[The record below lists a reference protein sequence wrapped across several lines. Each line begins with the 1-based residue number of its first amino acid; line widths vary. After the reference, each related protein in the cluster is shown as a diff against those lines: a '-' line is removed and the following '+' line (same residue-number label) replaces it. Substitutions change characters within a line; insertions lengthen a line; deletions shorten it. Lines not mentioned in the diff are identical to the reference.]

1 MSLLLG
7 NRPTPRRV
15 HPGQL
20 QFLPPVPVP
29 AGEAARLAA
38 LHRYQILD
46 TSPAQVFVHIAQMAA
61 DTAHVPVALIS
72 LVDRHRQW
80 FLAGAGLAE
89 MGITVQETPREIAF
103 CAYTIMGDGL
113 LVVEDATRDDRFRNN
128 PVVTGPLGIRFYAGV
143 PLLTRDG
150 HALGSLCLIDRQP
163 RRLDPVVALA
173 LPLLAQQV
181 VDQLELR
188 LVHHQLHQAK
198 RALATIA
205 DHYSHRVRLPLASLL
220 GIVGLIDP
228 ETLTGENRQLYE
240 MLCETARNMDDTIH
254 EVVHTA
260 NVNYELRMT
269 DHQLPMTNNE

>member
-7 NRPTPRRV
+7 NRNTPNRV

-20 QFLPPVPVP
+20 QLLPPVPVP

-38 LHRYQILD
+38 LQRYQILD
-46 TSPAQVFVHIAQMAA
+46 TSPAQAFEQIAQTAA
-61 DTAHVPVALIS
+61 DTGNVPVALIS

-80 FLAGAGLAE
+80 FLAASGLASI
-89 MGITVQETPREIAF
+89 GVTARETPRDIAF
-103 CAYTIMGDGL
+103 CAHTILGDGP

-128 PVVTGPLGIRFYAGV
+128 PLVTGPVGIRFYAGV

-150 HALGSLCLIDRQP
+150 HALGTLCLIDRQP
-163 RRLDPVVALA
+163 RRLDPVAALA

-228 ETLTGENRQLYE
+228 GTLTEENRELYE

-254 EVVHTA
+254 RVVDTA
-260 NVNYELRMT
+260 NGAN
-269 DHQLPMTNNE
+269 DQLPMTND